1 VTDHFEVQEESHPM
15 KTLERLSHL
24 SRRWLFL
31 LLAATTLSVWF
42 GYLYRESLAD
52 SAAEVLAATALVQGQ
67 VVLQGNS
74 NNGGVLVTTTES
86 QVETTPDG
94 NFTIAV
100 DSPFVLNLTAPSY
113 LDVRVEGIIPAGT
126 GTLVLERIT
135 MLAGELTG
143 DDRIDIFDLA
153 VAGTSY
159 GSGDLLADINR
170 DGIVNILDL
179 ALVGSNYGAQG
190 PIIII
195 VNGPE
200 PTATLTPSATSIP
213 TSTSTPTST
222 PSPTPT
228 ATVEPTLFLTG
239 SVLDPGGQGVAG
251 AEVTIT
257 GPGVNLSVTT
267 GSDGSWSAGP
277 VAPGEYEFEASASGY
292 ATWPEPRQITISDE
306 TDEIVLTLA
315 PPTNAVAE
323 GDFDGDFVWD
333 FWDRFDG
340 DIQLTADA
348 FDGEAAALL
357 GTGVGQEVTCWQNN
371 QPGELW
377 TLLQTVTVPNID
389 QPGLSFV
396 YKINTTQTTSF
407 DYAWAEVVLIADGQP
422 YYLVPWGQVW
432 QATDD
437 WTLVALDLSQWR
449 GQTIDLRFQVVH
461 CSSQSLSATIDRVSI
476 GEISDTL
483 APPPTPINNVDYVGV
498 SRRLTACENNGKNHL
513 FITVEDLA
521 GNGLADVKLRVFWP
535 DGEAIIETGHKQP
548 EFGPGYVDF
557 PMFTGT
563 YWVEVLDTSSQVV
576 GPLTVDIFVDEPC
589 EETGNPVGNSP
600 HHYSYEVVFTKV
612 R

>member
-1 VTDHFEVQEESHPM
+1 M
-15 KTLERLSHL
+15 KTLERLSRL
-24 SRRWLFL
+24 SRQWLIL
-31 LLAATTLSVWF
+31 LLIATTLSVWF
-42 GYLYRESLAD
+42 GYLYRDTLAD
-52 SAAEVLAATALVQGQ
+52 SVSEVLAATALVQGQ

-86 QVETTPDG
+86 QVETTPAG

-126 GTLVLERIT
+126 GTLMLERIT
-135 MLAGELTG
+135 LLAGELTG

-153 VAGTSY
+153 LAGTNY

-200 PTATLTPSATSIP
+200 PTATLTPGA

-228 ATVEPTLFLTG
+228 ATVEPTLCLTG

-251 AEVTIT
+251 AQVTIS
-257 GPGVNLSVTT
+257 GPGVSLSVTT
-267 GSDGSWSAGP
+267 GSNGSWSAGP
-277 VAPGEYEFEASASGY
+277 VTPGAYAFEASASGY
-292 ATWPEPRQITISDE
+292 GTWPEPRQLTINAE
-306 TDEIVLTLA
+306 TEKIVLTLA
-315 PPTNAVAE
+315 PLTNAVAE
-323 GDFDGDFVWD
+323 GDFEGDLIWD
-333 FWDRFDG
+333 SWDRFDG
-340 DIQLTADA
+340 DIQLTVDA

-357 GTGVGQEVTCWQNN
+357 GTGVGQQVTCWQNN

-377 TLLQTVTVPNID
+377 TLLQTVTVPNIA

-407 DYAWAEVVLIADGQP
+407 NYAWAEVVLVADGQP
-422 YYLVPWGQVW
+422 HYLVPWGQIW
-432 QATDD
+432 QATED
-437 WTLVALDLSQWR
+437 WTVVALDLSQWR
-449 GQTIDLRFQVVH
+449 GQTVDLRFQVVH

-476 GEISDTL
+476 GGISNTL
-483 APPPTPINNVDYVGV
+483 AP
-498 SRRLTACENNGKNHL
+498 
-513 FITVEDLA
+513 
-521 GNGLADVKLRVFWP
+521 
-535 DGEAIIETGHKQP
+535 
-548 EFGPGYVDF
+548 
-557 PMFTGT
+557 
-563 YWVEVLDTSSQVV
+563 
-576 GPLTVDIFVDEPC
+576 
-589 EETGNPVGNSP
+589 
-600 HHYSYEVVFTKV
+600 TKI